1 MYRHYIRVPERS
13 QGVNTAGKMRAVEEC
28 SCGKFYSSPEG
39 AAACQANKHGSGKDA
54 FGDKERFL
62 NTIEHEYSA
71 ECAECGERLRFRIIQ
86 VTPLRTIID
95 VLPHVCAVDEG
106 EV

>member
-1 MYRHYIRVPERS
+1 MYRHLTTVPERS
-13 QGVNTAGKMRAVEEC
+13 QEVNTAEKLRAIEVC
-28 SCGKFYSSPEG
+28 SCGKFYPSQEG
-39 AAACQANKHGSGKDA
+39 VAACQANKHGSGKDT

-86 VTPLRTIID
+86 VTPLRTVID

>member
-1 MYRHYIRVPERS
+1 M
-13 QGVNTAGKMRAVEEC
+13 NTAEPVVHEC
-28 SCGKFYSSPEG
+28 SCGRFYNSPECV
-39 AAACQANKHGSGKDA
+39 AACQANKHGCGKDT

-71 ECAECGERLRFRIIQ
+71 QCAECGARLRFRIIQ
-86 VTPLRTIID
+86 VTPLRTTID

-106 EV
+106 E